1 MSLILNSPYAEPAWH
16 WEHRPGTLS
25 LTRTEGRRAPGYT
38 KFNTKSRGD
47 GEFVPLGAVEVI
59 RGRVRAWREAGWPGV
74 TPVTR
79 QLLGRWHGVGE
90 EEGLM
95 EPRPF
100 FCQLEAIE
108 TLIWLTEGPEAERQ
122 GLWGEGEG
130 RLRGDGGP
138 FERVCTKL
146 CTGGGKTK
154 VMAMLIAWHACN
166 KVAHPQD
173 KRFCR
178 DVLVVAPNLTV
189 RDRLSGLDPA
199 AGGAEYGG
207 GLVPE
212 SLQSGLAQAR
222 VRILNWQAM
231 QWEDAE
237 KVRKRRGVDKRGPL
251 GDRAYARAVLGP
263 ELAKAPRILVLNDE
277 AHHAWRLPPK
287 AKAGDYRGVGEEKDE
302 HTVWVGGLDRIHRVA
317 PILRCHD
324 FSATPFIPSGK
335 MSKEDFLFGWV
346 VSDFGLNDG
355 IEAGLVKTP
364 RMPCDAAGPINPET
378 NLPDLYDLYEAPGIK
393 EAIDEAA
400 DPAAPLP
407 PALANA
413 YSLLAADWR
422 KTADLWRACRVPVP
436 PVLISVVNNTTTA
449 ARVER
454 HFLSGGG
461 ATLGGAETLCE
472 PERVLRIDSKVLEK
486 SGAAGEALRRRVA
499 TVGKEGQPG
508 AAVANLI
515 SVAMLSEGWDARTV
529 THILGLR
536 AFTSQLL
543 CEQVIGRGLR
553 RVSYDVDPE
562 TGLLRPEYVQV
573 FGVPFRFLP
582 TEGAGGGE
590 PPAPTYP
597 IAVAPGREAA
607 EIAWP
612 NILRIDDVAAPEL
625 SLRDVPELVLE
636 PTLTVSAQ
644 MAQTLG
650 EWMKV
655 ERADLYTLDIAQA
668 APRRQT
674 LLFTMAKALLESE
687 AFARKRREM
696 AVPRLFAALVRL
708 AADFIDSGKC
718 HWQENLF
725 WQTAALGS
733 PEARL
738 AYAYQMGQVVRHLL
752 DHLTPKERQDLAIVR
767 DSRQPTLSTARMRT
781 WHTTKEP
788 TPTGP
793 KSQIAAAVYDSA
805 WERSVAAWLAEA
817 DAVSAYVRN
826 DRHVGLRIRY
836 VSQGLAHTY
845 IPDFIVRLASGET
858 VVLEVKGQDDPS
870 ARDKHFALKRWC
882 AAVTKLRDFG
892 PWRAAR
898 VMAPNALALHA
909 ALGV

>member
-1 MSLILNSPYAEPAWH
+1 MSLILNSPYAEPTLH
-16 WEHRPGTLS
+16 WEHRAGTLS
-25 LTRTEGRRAPGYT
+25 LARAEGRRAPGYT

-47 GEFVPLGAVEVI
+47 GLFVPLGAVEVI
-59 RGRVRAWREAGWPGV
+59 RGRVRAWRGAGWPGV
-74 TPVTR
+74 TPITR
-79 QLLGRWHGVGE
+79 RLLERWHGAGE
-90 EEGLM
+90 EEGVM

-166 KVAHPQD
+166 KAGYPQD

-178 DVLVVAPNLTV
+178 DFLVVAPNLTV
-189 RDRLSGLDPA
+189 RDRLAGLDPA
-199 AGGAEYGG
+199 AGGGEYGG
-207 GLVPE
+207 SLVPAE
-212 SLQSGLAQAR
+212 LEGALSQAH
-222 VRILNWQAM
+222 VRILNWQAL

-237 KVRKRRGVDKRGPL
+237 KIRKKRGVDRRGAL
-251 GDRAYARAVLGP
+251 SDRAYARAALGP

-287 AKAGDYRGVGEEKDE
+287 AKAGDYRAVGEEKDE
-302 HTVWVGGLDRIHRVA
+302 HTVWVGGLDRIHRVV

-335 MSKEDFLFGWV
+335 MGKDDFLFGWI

-364 RMPCDAAGPINPET
+364 RMPYDAAGPIAPET
-378 NLPDLYDLYEAPGIK
+378 GLPELYDLYEARGVK
-393 EAIDEAA
+393 EAIAEDVDES
-400 DPAAPLP
+400 APLP
-407 PALANA
+407 PVLANA

-422 KTADLWRACRVPVP
+422 KTADAWKARGIHQP
-436 PVLISVVNNTTTA
+436 PVLISVVNNTRTA
-449 ARVER
+449 ARVEA
-454 HFLSGGG
+454 HFKSGGN
-461 ATLGGAETLCE
+461 ATLGEAGELCD
-472 PERVLRIDSKVLEK
+472 PGRLLRIDSKALEK
-486 SGAAGEALRRRVA
+486 AGAAGEALRRRVA
-499 TVGKEGQPG
+499 TVGKRGEPG
-508 AAVANLI
+508 ADVANLV

-553 RVSYDVDPE
+553 RVSYDVDPG

-573 FGVPFRFLP
+573 VGVPFRFLP
-582 TEGAGGGE
+582 SEGDGGGE
-590 PPAPTYP
+590 PPRPTYP

-612 NILRIDDVAAPEL
+612 NIVRIDAVDDPEL
-625 SLRDVPELVLE
+625 TLENVGELTLE

-655 ERADLYTLDIAQA
+655 EPGDLYRLDIAA
-668 APRRQT
+668 MAPRRQT
-674 LLFTMAKALLESE
+674 LLFTMAKALLESPAFE
-687 AFARKRREM
+687 AKRRAM

-708 AADFIDSGKC
+708 AGDFLASEKC
-718 HWQENLF
+718 HWGENLF
-725 WQTAALGS
+725 WQKVDLGT

-738 AYAYQMGQVVRHLL
+738 AYAYQLGVVVQHLL
-752 DHLTPKERQDLAIVR
+752 GHLTPKERRVLSVVR
-767 DSRQPTLSTARMRT
+767 DSRAPTLSTARMRT
-781 WHTTKEP
+781 WHTTREP
-788 TPTGP
+788 VPTGP
-793 KSQIAAAVYDSA
+793 KSQIDAAVYDSP
-805 WERSVAAWLAEA
+805 WERSVAEQLAGMEA
-817 DAVSAYVRN
+817 VRAYVRN
-826 DRHVGLRIRY
+826 DRHVGLRVRY
-836 VSQGLAHTY
+836 VSQGLTRLY
-845 IPDFIVRLASGET
+845 IPDFVVRLATGET
-858 VVLEVKGQDDPS
+858 VVLEVKGQDDRT
-870 ARDKHFALKRWC
+870 ARDKHEALKRWC
-882 AAVTKLRDFG
+882 EAVSALQDFG
-892 PWRAAR
+892 CWRAAR
-898 VMAPNALALHA
+898 VMSATPLALHG